1 MKSFCIETGKYNL
14 RIEYFIFVVLK
25 SCIEQQSVVSCSNP
39 YSVLQSRLE
48 STSKGL
54 CIFPIR
60 KGAMSD
66 LNSMFDGGGILGRED
81 RIRGDH
87 HYDDDTSVSSRAS
100 SRMFDSDMPVVGYD
114 SEYDN
119 YMSSHPSRRAN
130 KRHYGG
136 GGGMTSDEDVLRD
149 GASDLD
155 VDNMDMDLE
164 VPDYA
169 DEFNLQS
176 IRSVSQSITNNFGNG
191 ASMDYDEHDDLEPR
205 RTSQENLVDGE
216 TDPKNQNLEERVELD
231 NGREEVGESDAWR
244 WKLSNFVLPFPCHL
258 SFC

>member
-1 MKSFCIETGKYNL
+1 
-14 RIEYFIFVVLK
+14 
-25 SCIEQQSVVSCSNP
+25 
-39 YSVLQSRLE
+39 
-48 STSKGL
+48 
-54 CIFPIR
+54 
-60 KGAMSD
+60 
-66 LNSMFDGGGILGRED
+66 
-81 RIRGDH
+81 
-87 HYDDDTSVSSRAS
+87 
-100 SRMFDSDMPVVGYD
+100 
-114 SEYDN
+114 
-119 YMSSHPSRRAN
+119 
-130 KRHYGG
+130 
-136 GGGMTSDEDVLRD
+136 MTSDEDVLRD

-231 NGREEVGESDAWR
+231 NGREEVGESDA
-244 WKLSNFVLPFPCHL
+244 
-258 SFC
+258 